1 MNDIYEHKAKKYKY
15 KYLKLKNQNGGYIN
29 NRSIYYNNYYKPF
42 GLYGLHGHI
51 IKNLLNKR
59 GEHIKFVN
67 VLNKRERHIKF
78 IKTNKNPKLSNIEI
92 NYIHEL
98 PIYDSNDVNFIEDN
112 IIIKHLLENC
122 KEGEYYKD
130 VKSFTFIPYKYDDE
144 KEEITDKEKYEI
156 QNLIDTSYFTDEIN
170 RNKNEEF
177 KIDREEEEKKEEE
190 EKREKE
196 SFERLKELE
205 TKIYE
210 KIIKEHKREGEIEQ
224 LIEEIKINER
234 KKEEEIERERERERK
249 REEELIKQIKEKE
262 RKEESIRKARE
273 GETEWLSLNKYKKGR
288 HRGLSDYLSRQYVD
302 NFSSAST
309 KILDSESYI
318 IKKLP
323 LIYANEEKNKMID
336 EKNEYRKNELNLQ
349 KERTCI
355 NLYSKPTIYK
365 PPDDYIPPDDSEV
378 LLKDELIEK
387 DNKQYLLSDFNLGNI
402 LKFNSKISKDSY
414 IYNRTNLGYSGYN
427 IMINKATINC
437 IARHHDDMIFPI
449 RIILDMNPGTLFYDN
464 IYERTFLKFINEK
477 LKKELKFNDDI
488 LEKLLSLVK
497 DNKKIDVRPRN
508 AIPDHILNKYNVELE
523 INKIEEINSKNLY
536 NINKLIN
543 MLIHKKYSNLD
554 ILLKLL
560 FKLLETDILELET
573 DIITLF
579 NYIFKIYFN
588 KEYKYLGFW
597 ILKFK
602 NNYTDKEIKEND
614 MSNSRPHNSREQ
626 YYVFFMFKYIQF
638 ETLAPVFK
646 YPIVNFRNNKIES
659 GGVVELKK
667 ILYHEIL
674 QLLCSYYNN
683 NIFFY
688 IILKKKSDKDQEKEC
703 NLQGEY
709 FTNKK
714 HFFNCT
720 NNWFTYD
727 TETYFT
733 NKKIY
738 IEDDKI
744 DILISKHNIESLIIE
759 MDRKKS
765 NKLLNI
771 NNLELI
777 VTNDEKYILLNEE
790 YCLYECYFD
799 YEKSLDEKSREQ
811 FVIKLGNLNDEE
823 KDALKKDACIYEKD
837 LDRFYFEDMR
847 RTIAAKF
854 NVFNSDEIEKFYN
867 PIKIQDL

>member
-15 KYLKLKNQNGGYIN
+15 KYLKLKNELEGGAIVVTEQIQNKK
-29 NRSIYYNNYYKPF
+29 YYKPF

-51 IKNLLNKR
+51 IKDRK
-59 GEHIKFVN
+59 N
-67 VLNKRERHIKF
+67 VLNTRKKHINF
-78 IKTNKNPKLSNIEI
+78 VKTNKNPKLSNIEI

-98 PIYDSNDVNFIEDN
+98 PIYDDQDVNFKKDN
-112 IIIKHLLENC
+112 IIIKHLLEYC
-122 KEGEYYKD
+122 IEGEYYKD
-130 VKSFTFIPYKYDDE
+130 VNDKDIESFRFYEYEYNDPNDK
-144 KEEITDKEKYEI
+144 ITDKEKYEI

-177 KIDREEEEKKEEE
+177 KIDKEEEKKKEEE

-196 SFERLKELE
+196 SFEKLKELE

-210 KIIKEHKREGEIEQ
+210 KIIKEHKREVREEEVGEIEQ

-234 KKEEEIERERERERK
+234 KKEEEIERERERERE
-249 REEELIKQIKEKE
+249 REKELIKQIKEKK

-288 HRGLSDYLSRQYVD
+288 HKGLSDYLSRQYVD
-302 NFSSAST
+302 NFSLAST
-309 KILDSESYI
+309 KILDSSSYI
-318 IKKLP
+318 IKKLDENDENGVNKE
-323 LIYANEEKNKMID
+323 INENIDKKNKFRED
-336 EKNEYRKNELNLQ
+336 ELNLQ

-355 NLYSKPTIYK
+355 NLHSKPTIYE
-365 PPDDYIPPDDSEV
+365 PQDDSEII

-387 DNKQYLLSDFNLGNI
+387 DKKQYLLSDMTLANK
-402 LKFNSKISKDSY
+402 LKFNPKISKDSY
-414 IYNRTNLGYSGYN
+414 IYNSANLGYSGYN
-427 IMINKATINC
+427 MMINKATINC
-437 IARHHDDMIFPI
+437 IATHHDMIFPI
-449 RIILDMNPGTLFYDN
+449 RIILDMDPRTLFYDN
-464 IYERTFLKFINEK
+464 IYERTFLKFINDK
-477 LKKELKFNDDI
+477 LKLIFNEEV
-488 LEKLLSLVK
+488 LNKLLLLVK
-497 DNKKIDVRPRN
+497 DNKKIDVRPID
-508 AIPDHILNKYNVELE
+508 AIPEYNVESE
-523 INKIEEINSKNLY
+523 IDEINSKNLDD
-536 NINKLIN
+536 INLLIY
-543 MLIHKKYSNLD
+543 MLIHKKYSDLDKLLNL
-554 ILLKLL
+554 LLKLL
-560 FKLLETDILELET
+560 NTDILELKR

-588 KEYKYLGFW
+588 KAYKYLGFW

-614 MSNSRPHNSREQ
+614 MSHSRPHRSREQ

-638 ETLAPVFK
+638 ETFAPVFK

-683 NIFFY
+683 KIFFY
-688 IILKKKSDKDQEKEC
+688 IILKKKKTDKDQEKEC

-714 HFFNCT
+714 QFFNCT
-720 NNWFTYD
+720 NNWFTSK
-727 TETYFT
+727 TEEYFT

-744 DILISKHNIESLIIE
+744 DILISKYNIEDLKKE
-759 MDRKKS
+759 MDKKKG
-765 NKLLNI
+765 NELLNI
-771 NNLELI
+771 NILELG
-777 VTNDEKYILLNEE
+777 VDNDKKYILLNEE

-799 YEKSLDEKSREQ
+799 YEKSLDKKLREQ
-811 FVIKLGNLNDEE
+811 FVIKLGNLNDKE
-823 KDALKKDACIYEKD
+823 KDALKNDACIYEND